1 MTSALGSMVVSL
13 ALDDAKYVQG
23 LTRAE
28 FNAAKAARIA
38 ENEARKI
45 ERASMQAQKA
55 VADMATQTGIS
66 SKQMA
71 ASLRGVPAQF
81 TDIVVSLQG
90 GQAPLTVFLQQ
101 GGQLKDMF
109 GGAGQAAR
117 ALGGYV
123 LGLVNPFSVAVAGGA
138 AVLLAIQSA
147 ANETQELRKNLLLS
161 GGASGAS
168 LDELTGYAAR
178 LGDTFGVTQGAA
190 SAALGTIV
198 STGKVARTNLEDFT
212 KVAIAAE
219 SSLGISVKD
228 IAANLKKLGEDPV
241 SSVIE
246 LNKQFNF
253 LDVSTFKQII
263 AAQKLG
269 NTFQAIA
276 IAQTAYMDAL
286 KSRSA
291 EMKENLG
298 TLETGW
304 KALGNTAKEAWDKM
318 LNIGREQSL
327 DEQIGGLQKS
337 IAGREKAFA
346 TQFGENAKGL
356 GQSAL
361 NRGQKVPIGLSE
373 DQAKLEGLLEQRR
386 IARSASDRKLA
397 EQEQRDKELAKL
409 AESAKPPPNG
419 GKQLSEFDKY
429 IERLDKQEQALKQL
443 SFEEIAI
450 DDLREGRLGKLTKAQ
465 EEDLL
470 WRARKQDSIKE
481 TAKINAAAD
490 AAEAAGIQRIRSEK
504 EQQIAE
510 GKRLAESLATPA
522 EILAAKEEDLQKKL
536 AVGAI
541 DQDTYHRARLK
552 NNNEYSAALEKT
564 TEAGRRLTESLF
576 TPADKLAKREEEYQR
591 LLDAGEIKRE
601 TYDAAK
607 KKSIEEYLDDM
618 DKASGKTKDATSL
631 ANELGLTFA
640 SAFEDAIVGGKGLS
654 EVFKGLEKDIARI
667 LIRKQ
672 VTEPF
677 TQAVSKLDIGSLFG
691 GLFGGGGGIA
701 SGIAGSAGPLSSF
714 AGGGYT
720 GDGARSGGM
729 DGQGGYLAMLHP
741 QESVIDHAKGQSMGG
756 GTSINQ
762 SITIDARGADA
773 GVTERIMQAMRQ
785 TKAETLAA
793 VQAQANRG
801 GSFARAVGRA

>member
-1 MTSALGSMVVSL
+1 M
-13 ALDDAKYVQG
+13 
-23 LTRAE
+23 
-28 FNAAKAARIA
+28 
-38 ENEARKI
+38 
-45 ERASMQAQKA
+45 
-55 VADMATQTGIS
+55 
-66 SKQMA
+66 
-71 ASLRGVPAQF
+71 
-81 TDIVVSLQG
+81 
-90 GQAPLTVFLQQ
+90 
-101 GGQLKDMF
+101 
-109 GGAGQAAR
+109 
-117 ALGGYV
+117 
-123 LGLVNPFSVAVAGGA
+123 
-138 AVLLAIQSA
+138 
-147 ANETQELRKNLLLS
+147 
-161 GGASGAS
+161 
-168 LDELTGYAAR
+168 
-178 LGDTFGVTQGAA
+178 
-190 SAALGTIV
+190 
-198 STGKVARTNLEDFT
+198 
-212 KVAIAAE
+212 
-219 SSLGISVKD
+219 
-228 IAANLKKLGEDPV
+228 
-241 SSVIE
+241 E

-269 NTFQAIA
+269 NTFQATA

-291 EMKENLG
+291 EMKGNLG

-327 DEQIGGLQKS
+327 DAQIGGLQKS
-337 IAGREKAFA
+337 IAWRKKEFA
-346 TQFGENAKGL
+346 NQFGANT
-356 GQSAL
+356 
-361 NRGQKVPIGLSE
+361 KVPREISE
-373 DQAKLEGLLEQRR
+373 DQTKLEGLFEQRR
-386 IARSASDRKLA
+386 IARNSSDRKLA

-409 AESAKPPPNG
+409 AESAKPQTKG
-419 GKQLSEFDKY
+419 GKQISEFDKY

-450 DDLREGRLGKLTKAQ
+450 DDLREGRLGKLTKTQ

-490 AAEAAGIQRIRSEK
+490 AAESAGIQRIRSEK

-522 EILAAKEEDLQKKL
+522 EILAAKEAALQKQL
-536 AVGAI
+536 TAGYI
-541 DQDTYHRARLK
+541 DQDTYHRARIK

-591 LLDAGEIKRE
+591 LLDANEITRA

-607 KKSIEEYLDDM
+607 KKSIQEYLDDM
-618 DKASGKTKDATSL
+618 DKASGKTKEAKSL
-631 ANELGLTFA
+631 ANELGLTFQ

-654 EVFKGLEKDIARI
+654 EVFKGLEKDIARV

-677 TQAVSKLDIGSLFG
+677 TQAVSKLDLGGLLG
-691 GLFGGGGGIA
+691 GLFGGGGGT
-701 SGIAGSAGPLSSF
+701 AGSAGPLSSFSSF

-720 GDGARSGGM
+720 GDGARSGGL

-741 QESVIDHAKGQSMGG
+741 QESVVDHAKGQSMGG

-773 GVTERIMQAMRQ
+773 GVTERIIQAMRQ